1 MVSVFAGNSKTFKE
15 RQRGEY
21 NSFERKI
28 LENTAK
34 MIANTLELDSNVK
47 RVRILLRKEDKLQ
60 AIKKKRPAA

>member
-1 MVSVFAGNSKTFKE
+1 MVIVFARNSETFKD

-21 NSFERKI
+21 KSFERKI

-47 RVRILLRKEDKLQ
+47 RLRILLREQDKLQ
-60 AIKKKRPAA
+60 AIKKKRQAL